1 MFINRMTE
9 FILMETD
16 QFGHAGDRSEL
27 RAIQVALWLQ
37 MATPSGDRLARLSGN
52 EKGCLPE
59 YSMDDELDLNQLL
72 FKKMEE
78 LRCDYLS
85 PMVKARVEYEFF
97 LEWLDRG
104 GGK

>member
-1 MFINRMTE
+1 
-9 FILMETD
+9 METD
-16 QFGHAGDRSEL
+16 WYGHAGDRSEL

-37 MATPSGDRLARLSGN
+37 MATPSGDRLVT

-78 LRCDYLS
+78 LRCDHLS
-85 PMVKARVEYEFF
+85 PMDKARVEYNFF
-97 LEWLDRG
+97 VEWLDNG
-104 GGK
+104 GG